1 MRYISIGHD
10 CSTASALRTL
20 NLRSYAL
27 PFDWVRTKGTS
38 LYQCI
43 AEDFAKFHMNL
54 KLSPDKRAVLDA
66 YGIEYLHD
74 YPVDPKTENKLPCG
88 NITFEMAEGWADSIE
103 TVRAKYARRIERFRE
118 VFLDKS
124 PIVVL
129 YRGNS
134 IFAMQLK
141 FLLEKTYHHE
151 NLVFVVANRSKQV
164 PTDGVFVCNP
174 DANGWNDTNIWKT
187 AIGKAEEWIQAK
199 QSGRMP
205 VGRRRWAL
213 F

>member
-10 CSTASALRTL
+10 CSTAATLRTL
-20 NLRSYAL
+20 NLRTSAL
-27 PFDWVRTKGTS
+27 PFDWIRTKGTS

-43 AEDFAKFHMNL
+43 AEDFSKFHTEL

-88 NITFEMAEGWADSIE
+88 NVTFEMAEDWADSIE
-103 TVRAKYARRIERFRE
+103 TVRVKYARRIQRFHD

-129 YRGNS
+129 YRGNPM
-134 IFAMQLK
+134 FAMQLK
-141 FLLEKTYHHE
+141 FLLEKTYRHE
-151 NLVFVVANRSKQV
+151 NLVFVVANRSKNS
-164 PTDGVFVCNP
+164 PADGVFVCNP
-174 DANGWNDTNIWKT
+174 DANDWNDANIWNI

-199 QSGRMP
+199 QSGRMLA
-205 VGRRRWAL
+205 GRRRWAL